1 MVTPT
6 NIEDY
11 LIDEANFI
19 RLKAKDR
26 DYINFTYED
35 FRKWNLNCINQL
47 SNDDYEWTI
56 GLCKRLNKIKHMDSS
71 HTVTVTKRI
80 YYTLDKTLCTVG

>member
-1 MVTPT
+1 MVSPIY
-6 NIEDY
+6 IEDY

-26 DYINFTYED
+26 DYVNFTYED
-35 FRKWNLNCINQL
+35 FRKWNLTCINQL

-71 HTVTVTKRI
+71 HIVTVTKRI